1 MPLTIP
7 PIPNAAPFAAFSDN
21 VGIFSNS
28 KARDIPARLNAIAQ
42 ALKDHINK
50 LWLPTATGFINGTV
64 VAGLNAAIAKMETFS
79 NGIET
84 RINDQMAEFQAN
96 LANYL
101 GTNAGY
107 SVSAANAALF
117 TGSIV
122 AGDVQYDIAGRAISI
137 RQGPRLISGITY
149 TDDGAVAG
157 YAEELTLGGITYS
170 RAYTFTYTPDGQLTA
185 VTEA

>member
-21 VGIFSNS
+21 VSIFNNS
-28 KARDIPARLNAIAQ
+28 KAREIPARLNAIAQ
-42 ALKDHINK
+42 ALKDHINT
-50 LWLPTATGFINGTV
+50 LWLGTATGFINGTV
-64 VAGLNAAIAKMETFS
+64 IAGVNAAIAKIETFS

-84 RINDQMAEFQAN
+84 RVNDQMAEFQVN

-117 TGSIV
+117 TG
-122 AGDVQYDIAGRAISI
+122 GIAGRAASI
-137 RQGPRLISGITY
+137 RQGPRLINGITY
-149 TDDGAVAG
+149 NDDGTMAG
-157 YAEELTLGGITYS
+157 YAEKLTLGGITYT
-170 RAYTFTYTPDGQLTA
+170 RAYSFTYTPDGQIA
-185 VTEA
+185 AITEV

>member
-1 MPLTIP
+1 MPLTIT

-28 KARDIPARLNAIAQ
+28 KAREIPARLNAIAQ
-42 ALKDHINK
+42 ALKDHFNT
-50 LWLPTATGFINGTV
+50 LWLATATSFINGTV
-64 VAGLNAAIAKMETFS
+64 IAGLNAAIAKIETFS

-84 RINDQMAEFQAN
+84 RINNQMAEFQVN

-117 TGSIV
+117 TGGIV
-122 AGDVQYDIAGRAISI
+122 AGDVVYDVAGRAASI
-137 RQGPRLISGITY
+137 RQGPRLINGITY
-149 TDDGAVAG
+149 NDDGTMAG
-157 YAEELTLGGITYS
+157 YAEKLTLGGITYT
-170 RAYTFTYTPDGQLTA
+170 RAYSFTYTPDGQIA
-185 VTEA
+185 AITEV